1 MNDALTIAAAYGA
14 LLASAVSV
22 VLAARS
28 TREAHRQAD
37 LAEHAIAH
45 AKQSGQVATVIH
57 FTSRFFD
64 LMKEGEHFEDRDW
77 TYQFWSLQATEY
89 YFFDNAWLPSFMY
102 ELWMVEMVA
111 AYCADPAVWRSHEQ
125 YLTRYSSNY
134 PTMLS
139 FFTGLAEI
147 ATQSFE
153 SDHDRNATITG
164 YVAAWPSRS
173 ASVSGSPGTHQATPS
188 ARSSTTDER
197 GAASSRT
204 QR

>member
-37 LAEHAIAH
+37 LAEHAIDH
-45 AKQSGQVATVIH
+45 ARQAGQAATVIH

-64 LMKEGEHFEDRDW
+64 LMKDGDHFDDRAW
-77 TYQFWSLQATEY
+77 AYQFWSLQATEF

-102 ELWMVEMVA
+102 ELWMVELVA
-111 AYCADPAVWRSHEQ
+111 GYCADPAVWPSHKQ
-125 YLTRYSSNY
+125 YLNRYSANY
-134 PTMLS
+134 PTMLK

-147 ATQSFE
+147 AEAEIAT
-153 SDHDRNATITG
+153 DHERNATITA
-164 YVAAWPSRS
+164 YVAAWPSR
-173 ASVSGSPGTHQATPS
+173 AGSHQAIPS
-188 ARSSTTDER
+188 ARSSNTTDPR
-197 GAASSRT
+197 SADSRT
-204 QR
+204 QM